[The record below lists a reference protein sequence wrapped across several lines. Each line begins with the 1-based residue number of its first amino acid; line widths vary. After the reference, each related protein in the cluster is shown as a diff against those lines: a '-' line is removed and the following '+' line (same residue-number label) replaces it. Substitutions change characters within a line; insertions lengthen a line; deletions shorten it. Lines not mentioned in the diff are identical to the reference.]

1 MPNGGDRNWIRLCA
15 AVDGFRLRYG
25 RWPTR
30 VRLLPEALQD
40 IRDHI
45 LSPADYDRVTRQLRL
60 IPANAG
66 MIAEDDLGGRYDYG
80 SEGFPSAQPDIRAET
95 WFGNPEL
102 NPDLGW

>member
-1 MPNGGDRNWIRLCA
+1 MPNGGDRNWIRFCA

-30 VRLLPEALQD
+30 VRLFPAALED

-45 LSPADYDRVTRQLRL
+45 LPPAAYERVVRQVRL
-60 IPANAG
+60 VPDEVG
-66 MIAEDDLGGRYDYG
+66 MVAEDDLGGRYDYG
-80 SEGFPSAQPDIRAET
+80 SEGFPKAEPDIRAHT
-95 WFGNPEL
+95 WFGNPAL